1 MSPVGRLNTLKENMA
16 GKRSAEF
23 AAAVV
28 GLLRDRKMAD
38 QIGQTARQFVEQHY
52 SWDGN
57 LRRLEEIMLGKCSGW
72 TC

>member
-1 MSPVGRLNTLKENMA
+1 MLPVGRFNTLKENMA
-16 GKRSAEF
+16 GKRSAEV

-38 QIGQTARQFVEQHY
+38 QIGQTARQFVEQY
-52 SWDGN
+52 CSWDGN
-57 LRRLEEIMLGKCSGW
+57 SRQLEEIRPGKCLDV

>member
-28 GLLRDRKMAD
+28 GSLRDRKMAD
-38 QIGQTARQFVEQHY
+38 QIGQAARQFVAQHY
-52 SWDGN
+52 SWGGN
-57 LRRLEEIMLGKCSGW
+57 SRQLEEIRPGKCLDV